1 MTGGARRLSAFAVG
15 HGGATLSS
23 SARCGTAALGCEPAA
38 HRAFTVVELL
48 VAVAILVIT
57 VVAVTEIFDLSSE
70 AAGRTAA
77 HAEVLGAS
85 AAVQQRVASLLS
97 NIESGL
103 LIIESPAP
111 TGARADIAGG
121 PAYFRLRHDRLVFIA
136 SAAPGEF
143 QSYTDPR
150 RGSPD
155 NPTRAPANSSEALIY
170 LGPGIPLKVPGLW
183 PPASFEND
191 SYMIPG
197 AEWILAQRSILF
209 VLDPPSENLPG
220 WSSFLVNMDA
230 FANPASGM
238 LYRPPLAE
246 GYQQSK
252 MDIVVSSPTLRADAA
267 TFIDLFQRLP
277 LNSLLGSANPAARSL
292 WEPNHCP
299 TTVSLAAPTATGG
312 RDHYTRSGWNFQPH
326 LADLRIDWTDGRD
339 VLVDPDGNPGSGDEV
354 YETRWFGLRP
364 DPNSPSDLNNPAA
377 LAYLP
382 VKRQGF
388 TDYSSPAEASAF
400 GLAGGTNRIEWA
412 NPSAGGSALNGAYRA
427 VWRLDTWAFRPK
439 ALRFTY
445 RVYDSGNRLKE
456 PTDIDLNEDGEADP
470 NADNPAI
477 VPRWGKEF
485 CIVIAL
491 P

>member
-1 MTGGARRLSAFAVG
+1 MPHA
-15 HGGATLSS
+15 
-23 SARCGTAALGCEPAA
+23 EPTSR
-38 HRAFTVVELL
+38 RAFTVVELL
-48 VAVAILVIT
+48 VAMAILVIT

-97 NIESGL
+97 NIKSGL

-111 TGARADIAGG
+111 TGGRADIAGG

-150 RGSPD
+150 RGTPD
-155 NPTRAPANSSEALIY
+155 NPTPAPANSSEALIY
-170 LGPGIPLKVPGLW
+170 LGPGIPLGDTGRPRL
-183 PPASFEND
+183 PRPFDND
-191 SYMIPG
+191 AYMLPG

-209 VLDPPSENLPG
+209 VLDPPNPAVPTWTPGDMGVFTNSGGMLHGGRLGVLPAPPMLRPYG
-220 WSSFLVNMDA
+220 VGAMDA
-230 FANPASGM
+230 
-238 LYRPPLAE
+238 
-246 GYQQSK
+246 
-252 MDIVVSSPTLRADAA
+252 VVSSATHRADAA
-267 TFIDLFQRLP
+267 TLIELFRGLP
-277 LNSLLGSANPAARSL
+277 ISNLLSANPDARAL
-292 WEPNHCP
+292 WDANWCP
-299 TTVSLAAPTATGG
+299 TTVSLEDPAVQDYG
-312 RDHYTRSGWNFQPH
+312 DHYTRSGWNFQPH

-339 VLVDPDGNPGSGDEV
+339 VLVDPDGNPGGGDET

-364 DPNSPSDLNNPAA
+364 DPDSPSDLSNPAA

-382 VKRQGF
+382 VRRQGF
-388 TDYSSPAEASAF
+388 PDYSSPAEAEAF
-400 GLAGGTNRIEWA
+400 GLSGGTNQIEWS
-412 NPSAGGSALNGAYRA
+412 NPGGIGGSAVDGAYRA
-427 VWRLDTWAFRPK
+427 VWRTDTWAFRPK

-445 RVYDSGNRLKE
+445 RIYDSGNRLKE
-456 PTDIDLNEDGEADP
+456 SANVDLNEDGEADP

>member
-1 MTGGARRLSAFAVG
+1 VPHA
-15 HGGATLSS
+15 
-23 SARCGTAALGCEPAA
+23 EPTSR
-38 HRAFTVVELL
+38 RAFTVVELL

-85 AAVQQRVASLLS
+85 AAVQQRITSLLS
-97 NIESGL
+97 NIAPGL

-150 RGSPD
+150 RGTPD
-155 NPTRAPANSSEALIY
+155 NPTRAPANSSETLIY
-170 LGPGIPLKVPGLW
+170 LGPGIPLEVPGLW
-183 PPASFEND
+183 PPASFED
-191 SYMIPG
+191 DDYMIPG
-197 AEWILAQRSILF
+197 AEWVLGQRSILF

-230 FANPASGM
+230 FANSANGM
-238 LYRPPLAE
+238 LHGGFSLDGLPVPA
-246 GYQQSK
+246 YQESK
-252 MDIVVSSPTLRADAA
+252 MDLVVSSPTLRADAA

-277 LNSLLGSANPAARSL
+277 LNRILTANADPRSL
-292 WEPNHCP
+292 WKPNYCP
-299 TTVSLAAPTATGG
+299 TTVSLATPTATGG

-326 LADLRIDWTDGRD
+326 LADLRIEWTDGRD
-339 VLVDPDGNPGSGDEV
+339 VLVDPDGTPGSGDEV

-364 DPNSPSDLNNPAA
+364 DPGSPSDLNNPAA

-382 VKRQGF
+382 VKRQAF
-388 TDYSSPAEASAF
+388 TDFSSPAEAEAF
-400 GLAGGTNRIEWA
+400 GLNGGTSRIEWA
-412 NPSAGGSALNGAYRA
+412 NPSAGGSATDGAYRA
-427 VWRLDTWAFRPK
+427 VWRTDTWAFRPK

-445 RVYDSGNRLKE
+445 RIYDTGNRLKE
-456 PTDIDLNEDGEADP
+456 PTDIDLNEDGVADP
-470 NADNPAI
+470 DQNYPSKSAI
-477 VPRWGKEF
+477 VPRYGQEF